1 MSRAAELAKVLAEA
15 PDNCE
20 RVRIVA
26 GFNAEHRLDAEEVA
40 VVNAADF
47 GLRLTAPAEP
57 DSPAHTANG
66 FSLAARNMI
75 RLIELKPGLVYCGC
89 RQKGHA
95 DTKWQQKKY
104 GAFPAK
110 WAGRDWFC
118 VQPHSAGAFLVDL
131 DEVTDEVRKLN
142 GETGRPAKVDEAKEL
157 AERLGGRPLIYE
169 STPGKGKFHLLY
181 PAIDLGGQGR
191 NLASQAGLLM
201 RLRSGDFAQFDVRGG
216 GAYLPHH
223 YDEGN
228 QSGARIDAD
237 ARRLSKLI
245 KVATSTDLEPPD
257 VDVVAKAMQRR
268 QESKRTVKRY
278 KEPQR
283 SAPSRRYATNGGRGQ
298 RPAVTDVEPYGSG
311 GVHDHILAQTLR
323 IATRAELHD
332 HERLLAD
339 LERDCVGLPR
349 QSEGQNIT
357 REIRNAYNGAL
368 RRRR

>member
-26 GFNAEHRLDAEEVA
+26 GFNAEHRLNAEEVA

-47 GLRLTAPAEP
+47 GLHLTAP
-57 DSPAHTANG
+57 G
-66 FSLAARNMI
+66 FSLAARYLN
-75 RLIELKPGLVYCGC
+75 RLIELKPALVYCGC
-89 RQKGHA
+89 KQKGHA
-95 DTKWQQKKY
+95 DKTAWQREKY
-104 GAFPAK
+104 DAFPAE

-131 DEVTDEVRKLN
+131 DAVTDEARLFDSEK
-142 GETGRPAKVDEAKEL
+142 GRPATVDEAKEL

-191 NLASQAGLLM
+191 NIASQAGLLM

-223 YDEGN
+223 CDEGE

-245 KVATSTDLEPPD
+245 KVATSTDLAPPD

-278 KEPQR
+278 KDPQR
-283 SAPSRRYATNGGRGQ
+283 TAPSRHYATRGDRRQ
-298 RPAVTDVEPYGSG
+298 RPAVNVIEPYGGG
-311 GVHDHILAQTLR
+311 GVHDHILAQTSR
-323 IATRAELHD
+323 IVRLAGFHD
-332 HERLLAD
+332 HERLLAE
-339 LERDCVGLPR
+339 LERGCQGLPR
-349 QSEGQNIT
+349 QSEGQNLKQ
-357 REIRNAYNGAL
+357 EIRNAYNGAL
-368 RRRR
+368 RRWRRQQ